1 MRNQQSLP
9 VFSRERA
16 GIERNSDTQLISDFM
31 RAIMVMMGPGM
42 ASTLQQ
48 PTVANTMMLDPM
60 MTASLLRPLIS
71 IRRLM

>member
-1 MRNQQSLP
+1 MRHQLSHPDL
-9 VFSRERA
+9 SSERA
-16 GIERNSDTQLISDFM
+16 GIEHNSDTQLISDFM

-42 ASTLQQ
+42 ASALQQ

-60 MTASLLRPLIS
+60 MTASLLRPPIR